1 MNTDIFKNKKLMP
14 PLALLCA
21 ILWALAYPFIK
32 LGYSELGISSDDLSN
47 KILFAGVRF
56 LFAGIIVLLITNSKK
71 KLNVKEIFNFK
82 IFNWILLF
90 ALVNTSL
97 HYLFSY
103 VGLGYIKSSRGTIL
117 DSTGCFFLII
127 FSCIVFS
134 DDKMSIPKA
143 IGCLVGFSGILLI
156 NLEPGNALF
165 ENITFLGDG
174 MILLNALCAAF
185 GGLISRVVSR
195 KIDMTVATGMSMAVG
210 GGILCIVGIIAHP
223 YRLWNL
229 TLPGFF
235 LLLALILISA
245 ISFSIYNSLLANHPI
260 SKVAIFNAFIPVF
273 GVCFSSIILGE
284 AFNWKYLVAGI
295 MTTIGTYLANL
306 ETKK

>member
-1 MNTDIFKNKKLMP
+1 
-14 PLALLCA
+14 
-21 ILWALAYPFIK
+21 
-32 LGYSELGISSDDLSN
+32 
-47 KILFAGVRF
+47 
-56 LFAGIIVLLITNSKK
+56 
-71 KLNVKEIFNFK
+71 
-82 IFNWILLF
+82 
-90 ALVNTSL
+90 
-97 HYLFSY
+97 
-103 VGLGYIKSSRGTIL
+103 
-117 DSTGCFFLII
+117 
-127 FSCIVFS
+127 
-134 DDKMSIPKA
+134 MSIPKA